1 MEILLLGTAAA
12 EGIPALYSNSRVSQH
27 ARKHGGR
34 EIRTR
39 SGALIDGELKIDLP
53 PDTLMQL
60 QRESLDAQDWTALL
74 FTHGDDDH
82 FAANELQYC
91 LHPFSQMEYL
101 GFTIYGNDRICAK
114 INKLYPGWPIDLVQ
128 INAFETFRHGAY
140 TITPIEARHNMKEQC
155 QNHIVEHGGKR
166 LLYATDTGIWRD
178 STWEFLAD
186 FKLDLLVIECTEG
199 LLPDEYEGH
208 LSADEV
214 LYVVDRLRNARIL
227 KPCARVVTTHHSHN
241 GNATY
246 EELKTFLEPHGIE
259 AGFDG
264 MRIEI

>member
-1 MEILLLGTAAA
+1 MEVLLLGTAAA
-12 EGIPALYSNSRVSQH
+12 EGIPAFYSDSRVSLY
-27 ARKHGGR
+27 AREHGGR
-34 EIRTR
+34 DVRTR
-39 SGALIDGELKIDLP
+39 SGALVDGALKIDLP
-53 PDTLMQL
+53 PDTLMQMH
-60 QRESLDAQDWTALL
+60 REKLDARDWSALL

-82 FAANELQYC
+82 FAPRELQYC
-91 LHPFSQMEYL
+91 LFPFCEMEYV
-101 GFTIYGNDRICAK
+101 GFQIYGNDKVTDRIAF
-114 INKLYPGWPIDLVQ
+114 LYPDWPIEVIQ
-128 INAFETFRHGAY
+128 TKSFESFRHADF
-140 TITPIEARHNMKEQC
+140 TITPIAANHNAKEDS
-155 QNHIVEHGGKR
+155 QNHLIQRAGQT